1 MRWLLSLSVA
11 LLGLLA
17 AAIPACAQEQAYSF
31 SVVHSVYGSIGT
43 FTESIARS
51 GDTTRIDSHVRIA
64 VKILGIVA
72 HRKDSDRSEIFH
84 GDRLVSLQS
93 ATTTNGTRLE
103 VRGEAQGDNFVV
115 TSSMGIVEA
124 PAGVAP
130 SDPWVLRDRGVGTV
144 VSLETGRII
153 PTRVTGGEPAM
164 VSVQGVTVSTRH
176 FMARGEGQQEMQ
188 QEIWLNDHDV
198 PIKFRIIESGA
209 PIDFILASSLRD
221 AAVAEAHVVPTAKL
235 SPITTGSRALRP
247 VVDEVMAVLSRFAP
261 GRGAIQHAAMPTLSR
276 SVIHQGVGSG

>member
-17 AAIPACAQEQAYSF
+17 AAIPVRAQEQAYSF
-31 SVVHSVYGSIGT
+31 SVVHSVYGTIGT

-51 GDTTRIDSHVRIA
+51 GDTTRIDTHVRIA

-93 ATTTNGTRLE
+93 ATTTNGIRLD
-103 VRGEAQGDNFVV
+103 VRGEAQGQHFVV
-115 TSSMGIVEA
+115 TSSLGVVEA
-124 PAGVAP
+124 PASVAP
-130 SDPWVLRDRGVGTV
+130 SDPWVLRDRGVGMV

-164 VSVQGVTVSTRH
+164 VSVQGVTVTTRH

-209 PIDFILASSLRD
+209 PIDFILTSPLRD
-221 AAVAEAHVVPTAKL
+221 AAIAEAHFVPTAKL
-235 SPITTGSRALRP
+235 SPITTGSRALRS
-247 VVDEVMAVLSRFAP
+247 VVDRVMDRPVAVRFRA
-261 GRGAIQHAAMPTLSR
+261 GAMQHAVMSP
-276 SVIHQGVGSG
+276 